1 MAMEKDYGATSE
13 VTAKSGRS
21 TFKFDD
27 GAGSVGESEDERESR

>member
-1 MAMEKDYGATSE
+1 MAMEKNFCATSE

-21 TFKFDD
+21 TVKFED